1 MRVLR
6 FFVHLLSMA
15 GLLGLVL
22 TGSGCHFAKRVIAK
36 DKLNQGAL
44 LYNQGRTNEAAAY
57 FKDVT
62 ELVPENPVGWLYYG
76 KTLLSQ
82 FQSAGPD
89 NRESKADAAL
99 AAYQKALDLAAN
111 DCPTQSNAIAY
122 IASIYDTLGKD
133 DEHRQWLLKRAQLP
147 CASKDIQATTYYSIG
162 VGYWK
167 CSYDQTTRYA
177 DKALAVKDPFHYRNM
192 DYEAARPDKEKSEQC
207 VTKGLEYIEKALQV
221 DPEYD
226 QALFYKGLL
235 YREKEKLTKDSAER
249 KKYDDEAK
257 KISDQAT
264 AITNKKQEQK
274 AAAEAAAASPKP
286 TT

>member
-1 MRVLR
+1 MT
-6 FFVHLLSMA
+6 
-15 GLLGLVL
+15 GLLAVVL

-44 LYNQGRTNEAAAY
+44 LYNQGRTSEAAAY

-89 NRESKADAAL
+89 NRQSKADAAL
-99 AAYQKALDLAAN
+99 AAYQKALDLASN

-133 DEHRQWLLKRAQLP
+133 DDHRQWLLKRAQLP
-147 CASKDIQATTYYSIG
+147 CATKDTQSTTYYSIG

-177 DKALAVKDPFHYRNM
+177 DKVLAVKDPFHYRNM
-192 DYEAARPDKEKSEQC
+192 DYDAARPDKEKAEQC
-207 VTKGLEYIEKALQV
+207 VTKGFEYIEKAIQV
-221 DPEYD
+221 DPEYE

-235 YREKEKLTKDSAER
+235 YREKEKLTKDPGER
-249 KKYDDEAK
+249 KKYDDEAE
-257 KISDQAT
+257 KIRLQAT
-264 AITNKKQEQK
+264 AIANKKQEQK